1 MMLKLQEQLAKSQ
14 IKQLDLLRDFI
25 KDLKKVCIAYSGG
38 VDSSL
43 IAAIANEQLNSN
55 AIAVTGVSPSLA
67 NHLLEEA
74 RLQAQWIGIEHQECE
89 TNELKDPNYTEN
101 PINRCFACKQELH
114 HHLKQISHNFLGSK
128 VIDGVNSDDL
138 KDYRPGIQAANL
150 AGVRSPL
157 AELGIDKSDIRAISK
172 ALGFPWWDKPAQ
184 PCLASRFTYGEKIS
198 SKRLEQVAK
207 AEKWL
212 IENGFP
218 EVRVRVQGFV
228 ARIEVP
234 NNRINDLLISS
245 KRKKAL
251 EYILSLGFSTVSLD
265 IEGLVSGKLNREH
278 KLKNKINSTLT
289 Q

>member
-25 KDLKKVCIAYSGG
+25 RDLKKVCIAYSGG

-43 IAAIANEQLNSN
+43 IAAISQEQLKTN
-55 AIAVTGVSPSLA
+55 AIAITGVSPSLA
-67 NHLLEEA
+67 KHLLKEA
-74 RLQAQWIGIEHQECE
+74 RIQAKWIGIKHQECK

-101 PINRCFACKQELH
+101 PIDRCFACKKELH
-114 HHLKQISHNFLGSK
+114 QNLKQIAQNHPNCK
-128 VIDGVNSDDL
+128 VIDGVNADDL
-138 KDYRPGIQAANL
+138 KDFRPGIEAAML

-157 AELGIDKSDIRAISK
+157 AELKIHKSDIRAISK
-172 ALGFPWWDKPAQ
+172 ALGLPWWDKPAQ
-184 PCLASRFTYGEKIS
+184 PCLASRFSVGEKIN
-198 SKRLEQVAK
+198 SKRLDQVDK

-212 IENGFP
+212 IDNGFP
-218 EVRVRVQGFV
+218 EVRVRIQGSV

-234 NNRINDLLISS
+234 KNRINDFLLNS
-245 KRKKAL
+245 KREETL
-251 EYILSLGFSTVSLD
+251 EYLLSLGFSIVSLD

-278 KLKNKINSTLT
+278 